1 MELMTD
7 ENNVKLVKER
17 QVELNKAF
25 HDFQMLHEAF
35 RSVLR
40 DEEEIRVINV
50 LQPHRTTS
58 AAVRREHRTLVHR
71 NQDF

>member
-17 QVELNKAF
+17 QVELKKAF
-25 HDFQMLHEAF
+25 RDFQMLHEAF

-50 LQPHRTTS
+50 LQPHRTRS